1 MVHSLYLNDKEEGG
15 MPWGWVRDASRD
27 GFQIVR
33 VGQAGVRISAAI
45 WVLLPCQTSV
55 LCGGDVDGQGGSL
68 PGIPPHAHGAR
79 CGFRT

>member
-1 MVHSLYLNDKEEGG
+1 MVDSLYLNEKEEGG
-15 MPWGWVRDASRD
+15 MQWGRVRDASQD

-33 VGQAGVRISAAI
+33 VGQAGVRISAAT

-68 PGIPPHAHGAR
+68 PGIPPHARGA
-79 CGFRT
+79 CSGFRT